1 MMSPRFALAASTLL
15 VASVVSAADE
25 CSASVSESVIA
36 KIDNSSYYDTC
47 AVADE
52 GADVTF
58 NVSTL
63 FDVLNFTASEFILF
77 CNSSTCLEP
86 VHEMVHSIPTDCL
99 ILYEGTERNLSE
111 EVTALHDECHKALG
125 TPDDDGDDTTDSD
138 DMSMPMAMSMS
149 GMDMGGTSSSSKAGS
164 SSSAASTVTGTFVAA
179 AIAGCA
185 TLAALL

>member
-1 MMSPRFALAASTLL
+1 MVSPHFALAVASTLL
-15 VASVVSAADE
+15 VASTVSADDE
-25 CSASVSESVIA
+25 CSASVSESVIV

-63 FDVLNFTASEFILF
+63 FDVLNFTESEFILF

-125 TPDDDGDDTTDSD
+125 TDDDDDDTTDSD
-138 DMSMPMAMSMS
+138 DMSMSMTMSMS
-149 GMDMGGTSSSSKAGS
+149 GMDMGGTSSSSKASS
-164 SSSAASTVTGTFVAA
+164 SSSAASTVTNAFVAA
-179 AIAGCA
+179 AVAGCA